1 VRRIADPA
9 RLPGLDLLRAVAIAW
24 VMVTHANGFGLLP
37 VDLFGWMGVDL
48 FFVLSGFLIG
58 SQLFRPLARSEA
70 PDYPN
75 FFVRRLL
82 RTLPAYLVVV
92 AVYAAFPALWDRKQ
106 LQPVWQFLSFTQ
118 NLFIDPGQSN
128 SLSQA
133 WSLCVEEQ
141 FYLLLPAAM
150 LLFGARAS
158 WKAIVTA
165 IVAILVLGMGLR
177 GYLWLHHVARPAMS
191 LAGEPDPR
199 RYLRYIYYPTWTRL
213 DGLLAG
219 VSLALVR
226 CFRPQAWARLASR
239 PNLLLAS
246 GVLGVLASMAL
257 FGDQIA
263 GFAGTVFGFPLLAF
277 SLAALVAGGSQATSL
292 IGRYAVPGAGGLAA
306 ASYSIYLTHKLAYR
320 AVINLSAHAPAGLKD
335 LTPALAIGAALVL
348 GAALYWLVERPFL
361 KLRERFRR
369 TMPALVPSLTPVV
382 EPTAV
387 PAD

>member
-1 VRRIADPA
+1 MRRIADPA

>member
-1 VRRIADPA
+1 MRRIADPA

-75 FFVRRLL
+75 FFARRLL

>member
-24 VMVTHANGFGLLP
+24 VMATHANGFGLLP

-106 LQPVWQFLSFTQ
+106 LQPLWQFLSFTQ

-335 LTPALAIGAALVL
+335 LTPALAIGAALTL